1 MNPLRYARTSIH
13 KKSETVYVGRGKPKL
28 KDLKEGVPVIRTTSS
43 GVSQYIKIKN
53 VLWKLDFTR
62 DS

>member
-13 KKSETVYVGRGKPKL
+13 KKSETIYVGKGKPKL
-28 KDLKEGVPVIRTTSS
+28 SDLQEGVPVIRMTSS

-53 VLWKLDFTR
+53 VLWKLDFTK